1 MQDNATR
8 YNKMQYNKMQYNT
21 AECYVTPHNAI
32 SPRIRQYSGEQ
43 ENREQYSLYKLQRK
57 TISSDNTVKAI
68 WSQGEFPPTFTL
80 MWYKLGW
87 IWNVINEM
95 LLHPQILDSYCLHS
109 QSWAI
114 GPFTHDF
121 STSYED
127 VKL

>member
-1 MQDNATR
+1 MIDCSALQFSTMQDNATR

-68 WSQGEFPPTFTL
+68 
-80 MWYKLGW
+80 
-87 IWNVINEM
+87 
-95 LLHPQILDSYCLHS
+95 
-109 QSWAI
+109 
-114 GPFTHDF
+114 
-121 STSYED
+121 
-127 VKL
+127 